1 MSRPVRVNIIVEG
14 PTEETFV
21 NKILAVDLGPRGI
34 SISARSVETKRKKSR
49 FDRSIEIKR
58 GGLSKYDKVKRDI
71 QRWLKEDRGAYLTT
85 MFDLYELPPDFPNR
99 QLTRRQSDPYKK
111 VMMLEKGL
119 AEDIDD
125 PRFIPYI
132 QLHEFEGLLFSDVE
146 AIDHV
151 LEIYQG
157 SSHLKELRDIRTQF
171 NTPEEIDEGRT
182 TAPSKR
188 LLNLY
193 EGYDKVLFGSL
204 IARRIGLEL
213 IREECPHFNKWVSKM
228 LELASQLSFD
238 QIFLLLQSPY
248 VLVPGDCKKTFS
260 TSQAT
265 SHP

>member
-1 MSRPVRVNIIVEG
+1 MGEERPGREAIEVSCQVRVNIIVEG

-21 NKILAVDLGPRGI
+21 NKILAVDLGLRGI

-99 QLTRRQSDPYKK
+99 QEARRLRDPYKK
-111 VMMLEKGL
+111 VMRLEQGL
-119 AEDIDD
+119 AEDIGD

-151 LEIYQG
+151 LEIYQ
-157 SSHLKELRDIRTQF
+157 SDSHLRELKYIRTKF
-171 NTPEEIDEGRT
+171 NTPEEIYEGQT

-204 IARRIGLEL
+204 IAGRIGLERM
-213 IREECPHFNKWVSKM
+213 REECPHFNEWVSKM
-228 LELASQLSFD
+228 LDLASQ
-238 QIFLLLQSPY
+238 
-248 VLVPGDCKKTFS
+248 
-260 TSQAT
+260 
-265 SHP
+265 